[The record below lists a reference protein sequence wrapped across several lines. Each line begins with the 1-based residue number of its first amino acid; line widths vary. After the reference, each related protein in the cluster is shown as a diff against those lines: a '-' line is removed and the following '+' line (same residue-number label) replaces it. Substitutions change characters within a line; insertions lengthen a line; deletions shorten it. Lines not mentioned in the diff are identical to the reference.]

1 MPQVGS
7 RPLYVCVCAWSA
19 LSLSSAPPNALLC
32 SLLTVSSLLERHRD
46 AREQRRLRRGGRGR
60 RRGRRVARNVVACM
74 RGRSPRGLSCGGQAA
89 NGGGEKRA
97 RQPRGAPRERFSK
110 RRESAVAGS
119 GLVLFLV
126 HVHPRFLSRADL
138 FLRVVFRR

>member
-60 RRGRRVARNVVACM
+60 GRRRVARNVVACM

-138 FLRVVFRR
+138 FLRVVLRR

>member
-7 RPLYVCVCAWSA
+7 RSLYVCVCAWSA
-19 LSLSSAPPNALLC
+19 LSLSSAPPNVLLC

-60 RRGRRVARNVVACM
+60 GRRRVARNVVACM

-89 NGGGEKRA
+89 NGGDEKRA

>member
-7 RPLYVCVCAWSA
+7 RSLYVCVCAWSA

-89 NGGGEKRA
+89 NGGDEKRA

-138 FLRVVFRR
+138 FLRVVLRR

>member
-19 LSLSSAPPNALLC
+19 LSLSSAPLLC

-46 AREQRRLRRGGRGR
+46 AREQRRLRRRGR
-60 RRGRRVARNVVACM
+60 RRVARNVVACM